1 MGRLIAIKDFEMP
14 DTCGGCPCCIHTA
27 DEKRY
32 VGYCNTSDD
41 DYFCRALDRF
51 MEYDKVD
58 GGVDILGKPSDCPL
72 VEAIPIAEVKKF
84 LEEGTK
90 NVSNDVLAIV
100 REDYIHKA
108 DYETRLKADLKA
120 ILVELQLKFEE
131 NTVRW
136 YVGRV
141 DGKSDD
147 VVLMETI
154 NDIIQQKIDK
164 LKGEEDGTNEKTSN

>member
-1 MGRLIAIKDFEMP
+1 MGILIAIKDFEMP
-14 DTCGGCPCCIHTA
+14 NTCGDCPYCIYTA

-32 VGYCNTSDD
+32 IGYCNTSDD
-41 DYFCRALDRF
+41 DYFCKALDRF

-58 GGVDILGKPSDCPL
+58 GGVDILGKPLDCPL
-72 VEAIPIAEVKKF
+72 VEAIPK
-84 LEEGTK
+84 
-90 NVSNDVLAIV
+90 S
-100 REDYIHKA
+100 DYNA
-108 DYETRLKADLKA
+108 RLKADMVAMLTE
-120 ILVELQLKFEE
+120 IQLACEK

-154 NDIIQQKIDK
+154 NDIIQQKIND
-164 LKGEEDGTNEKTSN
+164 LKRNK